1 MKYALIDH
9 EIHIHQREQDTFW
22 PISNEEAQH
31 IVDVMN
37 ALSKQ
42 SSSAKS
48 GEDKLMAIAAL
59 VLDVQNTCPLK
70 GTDQ

>member
-1 MKYALIDH
+1 MRYALIDG
-9 EIHIHQREQDTFW
+9 EIHSKPRGQDTFW

-37 ALSKQ
+37 SF
-42 SSSAKS
+42 SAKS
-48 GEDKLMAIAAL
+48 GEDKLMTIAAL
-59 VLDVQNTCPLK
+59 VLDVQNSCPLK

>member
-1 MKYALIDH
+1 MKYALIDN
-9 EIHIHQREQDTFW
+9 EIHSKPSDADTFW

-37 ALSKQ
+37 SF
-42 SSSAKS
+42 SAKS

-59 VLDVQNTCPLK
+59 VTDVQNTCPLK
-70 GTDQ
+70 GEPTS

>member
-1 MKYALIDH
+1 MKYALIDN
-9 EIHIHQREQDTFW
+9 EIHSRPSDQDTFW

-37 ALSKQ
+37 TLA
-42 SSSAKS
+42 AKS
-48 GEDKLMAIAAL
+48 GEDKLMTIAAL

-70 GTDQ
+70 GPDQ

>member
-1 MKYALIDH
+1 MKYALIDN
-9 EIHIHQREQDTFW
+9 EIHARPSDQDTFW

-37 ALSKQ
+37 ALS
-42 SSSAKS
+42 AKS
-48 GEDKLMAIAAL
+48 AEDKLMAVAAL

-70 GTDQ
+70 EPT